1 MKRPQMFGEWLE
13 QMLKKYKVTEVML
26 AAQMRTTVP
35 SVLNWKKD
43 SHLPKLVSVLSMI
56 DYFSKVSGESP
67 EDILLEM
74 LDSVP
79 KYRIIN
85 KEYRERQRE
94 KGNDS

>member
-13 QMLKKYKVTEVML
+13 QMLDENQVTEIML

-43 SHLPKLVSVLSMI
+43 SHLPKLVSVLAMV

-85 KEYRERQRE
+85 KEHRERQR
-94 KGNDS
+94 KKSNDS